1 MRNLVLFLLLGSVC
15 FGAGWKQLYN
25 GKELTGWKMAGPGR
39 SVVEDVW
46 VVKTRSEPQKVGR
59 RNEEPLTITASGR
72 TPSPQTGELVDHG
85 RRKRCG
91 ASADLG
97 SLGPGSRKVTVDTVK
112 KSNATITSR

>member
-25 GKELTGWKMAGPGR
+25 GKDLTGWKMAGPGR
-39 SVVEDVW
+39 AVVEDVW

-59 RNEEPLTITASGR
+59 R
-72 TPSPQTGELVDHG
+72 
-85 RRKRCG
+85 KRCG
-91 ASADLG
+91 AFADLG
-97 SLGPGSRKVTVDTVK
+97 SLGPGSRKVTVGTVK